1 MTAPPGGTHPDGA
14 PGGAPSRTAAHPT
27 PPAVP
32 APAGRWR
39 PLLRAGVELL
49 ALCGLAVAQPLLDLY
64 GRSPEQFAFRGVE
77 GRSIVVFAAVVTF
90 APPLLLLL
98 VEAVVAVVSRRAR
111 NALHSAL
118 VAGLVAV
125 WVLQALLSVTTGPL
139 RPVAAVVAGVGAAV
153 AHRRL
158 PPVRTWLAF
167 LSPAPVAFLVL
178 FLVASPTSGLVTGQQ
193 IAARAGGIGSP
204 APVVVLVFDELPLAS
219 LVTEEGRIDSEL
231 FPHFAELA
239 ERSSWYRNATSV
251 SSSTGF
257 AVPAIVTGRGVRTGT
272 TPTAAD
278 HPDSLFTLLAGRY
291 DLHVTESVTRLCPSN
306 LCDAPPVASGGGR
319 QLLRDAADVFRA
331 RLSYSGPVGDAVAGF
346 EEPVEAVEAP
356 VADDGPAEDL
366 FADFELSQPSRV
378 SAFLDGI
385 DGPGADLHYLHL
397 LLPHVPY
404 RFLPSGAQYS
414 PPDPDLGRDGDDWT
428 DQAWLAD
435 QGRQRH
441 LLQLGYVDALL
452 GQVLDRLDR
461 TDTFDDALL
470 VVTAD
475 HGISFR
481 AGEPIRGLEGQD
493 LDPAVL
499 ADLAW
504 VPLFVKVPGQAD
516 GTVEDANVTT
526 LDVVPTIADVLDVE
540 VPWELDGRS
549 VLGPE
554 RPTAA
559 KSFRPSRVNAFGV
572 DALDPIRVDEVTDLA
587 QVLRQGPDQ
596 LLAPGS
602 GRDRWWS
609 LGPAPE
615 LLGRDVAEAGA
626 ERMLRLVAVELL
638 DPGAYDLAPGSALVP
653 ALVRGRVEELAPGD
667 LVLVAV
673 DGVVSATGVVFDD
686 GGPSFS
692 VVVGDDR
699 FREGANEVTVYE
711 LT

>member
-1 MTAPPGGTHPDGA
+1 MLA
-14 PGGAPSRTAAHPT
+14 
-27 PPAVP
+27 
-32 APAGRWR
+32 
-39 PLLRAGVELL
+39 RAGVELF

-77 GRSIVVFAAVVTF
+77 GRAIVLFGLAVTFLPAVALLVVEAAVS
-90 APPLLLLL
+90 L
-98 VEAVVAVVSRRAR
+98 VSRSGRA
-111 NALHSAL
+111 ALHSVLVAAL
-118 VAGLVAV
+118 VGA
-125 WVLQALLSVTTGPL
+125 WVLQALLSLTTGPV
-139 RPVAAVVAGVGAAV
+139 RVVAAALVGVGAAA

-167 LSPAPVAFLVL
+167 LAPAPVVFLAL
-178 FLVASPTSGLVTGQQ
+178 FLLASPTSGLVRGGA
-193 IAARAGGIGSP
+193 IAARGVGIGSP

-219 LVTEEGRIDSEL
+219 LVREDGQVDAEL

-239 ERSSWYRNATSV
+239 GRSSWYRNATAV
-251 SSSTGF
+251 SSSTGY
-257 AVPAIVTGRGVRTGT
+257 AVPAIVTGRDVRTGT

-278 HPDSLFTLLAGRY
+278 HPDSIFTLLAGRY
-291 DLHVTESVTRLCPSN
+291 DLRVTESVTRLCPSN
-306 LCDAPPVASGGGR
+306 LCDGAPVAAGGGR
-319 QLLRDAADVFRA
+319 QLLRDAAEVLRS
-331 RLSYSGPVGDAVAGF
+331 RLSYSGPQGDAVAGF
-346 EEPVEAVEAP
+346 EEPVEAAEP
-356 VADDGPAEDL
+356 VPADGPEDDGPPEDL
-366 FADFELSQPSRV
+366 FADFALSQPSRV

-404 RFLPSGAQYS
+404 RFLPSGARYS

-428 DQAWLAD
+428 EQAWLAD

-461 TDTFDDALL
+461 TGTFDDALL
-470 VVTAD
+470 VVTSD

-493 LDPAVL
+493 LDAAVL

-504 VPLFVKVPGQAD
+504 VPLFVKVPGQTEGAID
-516 GTVEDANVTT
+516 DANVTT
-526 LDVVPTIADVLDVE
+526 LDVLPTIADVLDVE

-549 VLGPE
+549 LLGPE
-554 RPTAA
+554 RRTSA

-572 DALDPIRVDEVTDLA
+572 DALDPIRLDRVTDLA

-596 LLAPGS
+596 LLPPSAGEQ
-602 GRDRWWS
+602 RWWS

-615 LLGRDVAEAGA
+615 LVGRSVAEVGA
-626 ERMLRLVAVELL
+626 ERTLRPAEAELVDPDAFDV
-638 DPGAYDLAPGSALVP
+638 DPGSPLVP
-653 ALVRGRVEELAPGD
+653 ALVRGRVPELAPGD

-673 DGVVSATGVVFDD
+673 DGVVAASGVVFDD

-692 VVVGDDR
+692 VMVGDDR
-699 FREGANEVTVYE
+699 FRRGVNEISVFA
-711 LT
+711 LA